1 MTLDYSYLNNA
12 TIEDFRKCVEYC
24 FPKLSILRDDLQR
37 GNPVNKKACSEIL
50 KGNPSKY
57 HPHNLELFAWKTLP
71 SVEDV
76 VEFASCYCGKL
87 GVFNKNRL
95 AYGSCCQEHSKDNR
109 IKKSETSTLKK
120 YGVRYNLQNKKTHE
134 KTLEKWNGQSPFS
147 NKEIQE
153 RAKKTIKEKYG
164 VDNAMQ
170 VKEIC
175 QKSRRT
181 RLEIYGTEKAHPEK
195 AKATMQERYG
205 VDYFSQSNKFKK
217 LWPKNGGDPEF
228 NNKVR
233 EKEYNTKK
241 ENNSFNTSKPEEKVY
256 TLLLTKFNE
265 DDIVRQ
271 YTDER
276 YGTYVCDFYIKSKDL
291 FIEYHGHWGHGGK
304 PFDPND
310 EECIKRVNYWKKRA
324 KLIPLNKHNT
334 NFYYVNINGWCVRD
348 VEKFD
353 LAKKNRLNYVVFY
366 NLKQA
371 EDWVAQL

>member
-1 MTLDYSYLNNA
+1 MNLDYSYLNNV

-50 KGNPSKY
+50 KENPSKY

-71 SVEDV
+71 SVEEV
-76 VEFASCYCGKL
+76 IEFASCYCGKL

-95 AYGSCCQEHSKDNR
+95 AYGSCCKEHSKDNR

-134 KTLEKWNGQSPFS
+134 KTLEKWDGKSPFS
-147 NKEIQE
+147 NKEIQQ
-153 RAKKTIKEKYG
+153 RAKETIKEKYG
-164 VDNAMQ
+164 VENAMQ
-170 VKEIC
+170 VKEFC
-175 QKSRRT
+175 QKSRET
-181 RLEIYGTEKAHPEK
+181 RLKVYGTEKANPEK
-195 AKATMQERYG
+195 AKATMLKKYG
-205 VDYFSQSNKFKK
+205 VEHYSKTDQFKK
-217 LWPKNGGDPEF
+217 LWPINGGDENF
-228 NNKVR
+228 NKKSK
-233 EKEYNTKK
+233 EKEYKTKK
-241 ENNSFNTSKPEEKVY
+241 KNNSFNTSKPEEKVY
-256 TLLLTKFNE
+256 TLLLTKFNK

-271 YTDER
+271 YTDKR
-276 YGTYVCDFYIKSKDL
+276 YGTYVCDFYIKSRDL

-348 VEKFD
+348 VEKFE
-353 LAKKNRLNYVVFY
+353 LAKKNNLNYVVFY
-366 NLKQA
+366 NLKQT